1 MALGESSRRRVAVVG
16 SLLLCS
22 TFALA
27 LLPARAFYAES
38 WEYRN
43 LAWNLVLAWVPFVI
57 ALVLYDRHRRGASG
71 PALLVPGAL
80 WLLFLPN
87 APYLLT
93 DIFLLR
99 YLGGA
104 PLWFDVVLVTA
115 FAWTGLLLGFI
126 SLFLVQ
132 TVARSRLGARA
143 GWALVLGTIALSS
156 FGIYLGRFLRWNS
169 WDFLVQPTVLASSV
183 WSRLTDPVAGSKLV
197 AVTVLLTAFLTAA
210 YLVLYSFLNLA
221 LHDARER
228 RG

>member
-1 MALGESSRRRVAVVG
+1 MALAEASRRRVAVVG

-22 TFALA
+22 AFALG
-27 LLPARAFYAES
+27 LLAARIVYAGN

-43 LAWNLVLAWVPFVI
+43 LAWNLVLAWVPLVV
-57 ALVLYDRHRRGASG
+57 ALWLYDRHRRGAS
-71 PALLVPGAL
+71 PALLAAAGAL

-93 DIFLLR
+93 DIFLIR
-99 YLGGA
+99 YLHGV
-104 PLWFDVVLVTA
+104 PIWLDVVLVTA

-132 TVARSRLGARA
+132 TVTRRVLGARA
-143 GWALVLGTIALSS
+143 AWALVLAAIALSS

-169 WDFLVQPTVLASSV
+169 WDFVVQPTVLAASV
-183 WSRLTDPVAGSKLV
+183 WDRLSDPIAGGKLV
-197 AVTVLLTAFLTAA
+197 GITVLLTAFLTAA
-210 YLVLYSFLNLA
+210 YLVLYSFLSLA

-228 RG
+228 AG

>member
-1 MALGESSRRRVAVVG
+1 M
-16 SLLLCS
+16 
-22 TFALA
+22 
-27 LLPARAFYAES
+27 YAGS

-43 LAWNLVLAWVPFVI
+43 LAWNLILAWVPFVV
-57 ALVLYDRHRRGASG
+57 ALVLYDRERRGASG
-71 PALLVPGAL
+71 AALLVPGGL

-104 PLWFDVVLVTA
+104 PLWFDVLLVTA

-132 TVARSRLGARA
+132 TVARRRLGSRV

-183 WSRLTDPVAGSKLV
+183 WSRLTDPIAGTKLI
-197 AVTVLLTAFLTAA
+197 AVTVLLSAFLTAA

-221 LHDARER
+221 LHDAREPR